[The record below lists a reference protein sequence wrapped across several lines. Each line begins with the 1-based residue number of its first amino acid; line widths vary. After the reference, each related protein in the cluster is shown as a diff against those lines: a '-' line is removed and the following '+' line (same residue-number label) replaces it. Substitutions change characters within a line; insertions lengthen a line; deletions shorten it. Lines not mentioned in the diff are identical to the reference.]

1 MEDELAVLE
10 VVPETDNVECAPEV
24 VLLDVDVGT
33 WEDPELA
40 LVLLLAR
47 FALVLLAR
55 FSEVC
60 DVEAVVSAE
69 DDSERAVVELSEVA
83 EEVEAETGVETALD
97 AEPETPE
104 DVSVEVDAVGVTVV
118 EALGSALEETAEVT
132 TEELPTDEG
141 CKLVTAAFAVVEDDK
156 KLSEAEADEY
166 VKEDDALVPLLEKTA
181 VVTAL

>member
-40 LVLLLAR
+40 LVL
-47 FALVLLAR
+47 LLAR

>member
-1 MEDELAVLE
+1 MEAELAVLE
-10 VVPETDNVECAPEV
+10 VVPETENVECAPEV
-24 VLLDVDVGT
+24 VLPEVDVGT

-47 FALVLLAR
+47 FA
-55 FSEVC
+55 EVC
-60 DVEAVVSAE
+60 DVEAASSAE

-83 EEVEAETGVETALD
+83 EEVEAETGVETALE
-97 AEPETPE
+97 AEPETAE

-141 CKLVTAAFAVVEDDK
+141 CKLVVAALAVVEDDK

>member
-10 VVPETDNVECAPEV
+10 VVPETENVECAPEV
-24 VLLDVDVGT
+24 VLPEVDVGT

-47 FALVLLAR
+47 FA
-55 FSEVC
+55 EVC
-60 DVEAVVSAE
+60 DVEAVASAE

-83 EEVEAETGVETALD
+83 EEVEAETDVETALE
-97 AEPETPE
+97 AEPETAE

-118 EALGSALEETAEVT
+118 EALDSALEETADVT
-132 TEELPTDEG
+132 TEELPIDEG
-141 CKLVTAAFAVVEDDK
+141 CKLVVAALTAVEDDK
-156 KLSEAEADEY
+156 KLSEAEPDEY
-166 VKEDDALVPLLEKTA
+166 VKDDDALVPLLEKTA